1 MGGDGDSALDLFGQA
16 VIFVR
21 PRGRGR
27 PAHVPSIENHNKILL
42 LAATGHG
49 EEDCAAAIGVSV
61 PTLRKHYFSA
71 VKQFAAA
78 RLIVRGEVLQRLA
91 AEAADGNVAAMKEL
105 GKLLDRAAMPG
116 GGARQAKGKAP
127 KKGKKEEA
135 LDAARNMGAG
145 DDSKWG
151 FLPSI
156 TH

>member
-1 MGGDGDSALDLFGQA
+1 M
-16 VIFVR
+16 
-21 PRGRGR
+21 
-27 PAHVPSIENHNKILL
+27 PSIENHNKILL